1 VPVALVTNYLTPYR
15 VPLYERL
22 AARHDVDV
30 WLFGGG
36 ERYVPSWF
44 ADLDDQLEGARFA
57 SRRLDGPASAAALGR
72 RYEVVIAPHAGGA
85 MLPAAYAGARAHRR
99 RFILWASV
107 WAQPRSAAHLA
118 ASPAIHHIYRHA
130 DAVLAYGEHTRR
142 FAAGIRGRD
151 DDVFVAPQ
159 SVEPEVFAREV
170 GTDETDAF
178 RERHGLTGPF
188 ALYAGRLVAE
198 KGVEVLLEAWPT
210 ISSDLTLVV
219 VGDGP
224 LAHAVGAGPR
234 TRLLGPLPRTELPV
248 AYAAAEFALLP
259 SVPTRRFL
267 EPWGLVCNEAM
278 HQGRPVIASAAVGAV
293 AGGLVRDEQTGLVV
307 PPGDPRALAG
317 AIDRLAS
324 DPTLRGRLGGA
335 ARAEVTAYNYDAMV
349 SAFDR
354 ALTVATDARGR
365 KPR

>member
-1 VPVALVTNYLTPYR
+1 
-15 VPLYERL
+15 
-22 AARHDVDV
+22 
-30 WLFGGG
+30 
-36 ERYVPSWF
+36 
-44 ADLDDQLEGARFA
+44 
-57 SRRLDGPASAAALGR
+57 
-72 RYEVVIAPHAGGA
+72 
-85 MLPAAYAGARAHRR
+85 
-99 RFILWASV
+99 
-107 WAQPRSAAHLA
+107 
-118 ASPAIHHIYRHA
+118 
-130 DAVLAYGEHTRR
+130 
-142 FAAGIRGRD
+142 
-151 DDVFVAPQ
+151 
-159 SVEPEVFAREV
+159 VFARDV

-354 ALTVATDARGR
+354 ALTVAADARGR
-365 KPR
+365 RRR